1 MPDLRRHWFFILLS
15 LAERDRH
22 GSGIVRDVL
31 DLTGGELRL
40 WPVTLY
46 GSLDELREN
55 GWIRELGAAPEPD
68 EDRGHRRWFRI
79 TPQGRRALLAEM
91 ERMRS
96 LVAFAQRFA
105 SFPRTCASA
114 TAPRSKPCSPM
125 SPRWPARAVCRATW
139 LSSSQRC
146 GTSCAEHPTN
156 TGGGVAVV
164 ATRIPR
170 CARSLPTCGLPS
182 GPSVDSRGPRPSSS

>member
-1 MPDLRRHWFFILLS
+1 MPSEMRRHWFYILLS

-31 DLTGGELRL
+31 ELTSGELRL

-46 GSLDELREN
+46 GSLDELREH

-96 LVAFAQRFA
+96 LVAVAQR
-105 SFPRTCASA
+105 R
-114 TAPRSKPCSPM
+114 
-125 SPRWPARAVCRATW
+125 
-139 LSSSQRC
+139 
-146 GTSCAEHPTN
+146 
-156 TGGGVAVV
+156 VAG
-164 ATRIPR
+164 IGDP
-170 CARSLPTCGLPS
+170 L
-182 GPSVDSRGPRPSSS
+182 